1 MNYIAAPAGWGYPPG
16 LPLTGIGPEQLPDL
30 PLLRLLKSEAKNRAL
45 VEAISSVYGLARV
58 ITVADLQRKYALRA
72 DSAALVLRRARGEL
86 ARPTV

>member
-16 LPLTGIGPEQLPDL
+16 LPLAGIGPEQLPDL